1 MLASAG
7 ILIKFGTIASFIF
20 LSIFCEN
27 GLSYKIGVF
36 KWKKQKTKN
45 KKKTKKTNKQTNKN
59 YSNNKTKTKN
69 KSEKPQAFIWAESG
83 HCKVDVQ

>member
-45 KKKTKKTNKQTNKN
+45 KKKTKKTNKQT
-59 YSNNKTKTKN
+59 KTTATTRQKQKIN
-69 KSEKPQAFIWAESG
+69 QRNLKRLPERSQGIVK
-83 HCKVDVQ
+83 

>member
-36 KWKKQKTKN
+36 KWKKQKTKHK
-45 KKKTKKTNKQTNKN
+45 KKKTKQK
-59 YSNNKTKTKN
+59 KN
-69 KSEKPQAFIWAESG
+69 KKKLQQQQD
-83 HCKVDVQ
+83 KNKK

>member
-45 KKKTKKTNKQTNKN
+45 KKNKQTNKQ
-59 YSNNKTKTKN
+59 TKTTATTRQKQKIN
-69 KSEKPQAFIWAESG
+69 QRNLKRLSERSQGIVK
-83 HCKVDVQ
+83 

>member
-45 KKKTKKTNKQTNKN
+45 KKKNKKNKQT
-59 YSNNKTKTKN
+59 KTTATTRQKQKIN
-69 KSEKPQAFIWAESG
+69 QRNLKRLSERSQGIVK
-83 HCKVDVQ
+83 

>member
-45 KKKTKKTNKQTNKN
+45 KKKTKKKKQTNKQ
-59 YSNNKTKTKN
+59 KLQQQQDKN
-69 KSEKPQAFIWAESG
+69 KK
-83 HCKVDVQ
+83 

>member
-45 KKKTKKTNKQTNKN
+45 KKKTKKTNKQKLQQQQD
-59 YSNNKTKTKN
+59 KN
-69 KSEKPQAFIWAESG
+69 KK
-83 HCKVDVQ
+83 

>member
-45 KKKTKKTNKQTNKN
+45 KKKQKKQTNKQT
-59 YSNNKTKTKN
+59 KTTATTRQKQKIN
-69 KSEKPQAFIWAESG
+69 QRNLKRLSERSQGIVK
-83 HCKVDVQ
+83 

>member
-20 LSIFCEN
+20 HSIFCEN

-36 KWKKQKTKN
+36 KCKKNQI
-45 KKKTKKTNKQTNKN
+45 KTKKQTNKQKKQTNKN
-59 YSNNKTKTKN
+59 YSDNKTKTKN
-69 KSEKPQAFIWAESG
+69 KSEKPQAFI
-83 HCKVDVQ
+83 